1 MRERVLWN
9 DLQVICGGGD
19 EFHGGGAVE
28 AGRENDCLVT
38 RKNGDVLGFDSSAY
52 EVALVFFI

>member
-28 AGRENDCLVT
+28 AGREN
-38 RKNGDVLGFDSSAY
+38 GDLGKMIVWLQEKWRCVGF
-52 EVALVFFI
+52 